1 MNEIVGREREHAF
14 SIDLKSRQY
23 LKSVRVGDNGR
34 KYQYQVFIE
43 GFLGEL
49 SELKLVE
56 ESMLEISGTNGTLRL
71 DITSNDLSH
80 IIKAVRDGGSVQ

>member
-23 LKSVRVGDNGR
+23 LKSLRVGDNGR
-34 KYQYQVFIE
+34 KFQVFIE

-80 IIKAVRDGGSVQ
+80 IIKAARHGGDVQ